1 MPPIETRHLFTM
13 TMKSEMQ
20 RFGRTP
26 LGQRRVTVVT
36 EAAITSPGLNATLL
50 PGGSDW
56 VTETDEGTVLLDCRL
71 VFQTDDGA
79 LIAMTYR
86 GIRHGPPEVLAKLQR
101 GEPVAPDQY
110 YHRVAI
116 FFETSSPKYEHLNK
130 TLAVGRAQ
138 PGVGGGV
145 YEVFEVL

>member
-1 MPPIETRHLFTM
+1 MTPIETRHLFTM

-36 EAAITSPGLNATLL
+36 EARIISPELNATLL

-56 VTETDEGTVLLDCRL
+56 VTETPEGTVLLNCRL

-79 LIAMTYR
+79 LIAMTYH
-86 GIRHGPPEVLAKLQR
+86 GIRHGPPEVMAQLQR
-101 GEPVAPDQY
+101 GEPVAPDLY

-116 FFETSSPKYEHLNK
+116 FFETSSPKYGHLNR

-138 PGVGGGV
+138 PGLGGGV